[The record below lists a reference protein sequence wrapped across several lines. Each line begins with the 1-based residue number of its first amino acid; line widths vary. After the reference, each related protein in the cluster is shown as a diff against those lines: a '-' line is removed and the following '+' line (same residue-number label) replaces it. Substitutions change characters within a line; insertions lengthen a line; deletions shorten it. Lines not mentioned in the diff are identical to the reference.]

1 MLDAIRERYGV
12 WTGRALLDVTNG
24 TGRVAWPGR
33 GEYDTELG
41 IYVGP
46 DARRWIWCAPP
57 PGQLQLSNDFRVQ
70 GIRVSGRTADGQEFS
85 AVESAPSA
93 LSAGINMPTRVLLG
107 IEGPEFTI
115 CHRPRQNA
123 PMFVEW
129 TLINA
134 IFDGIDWSPDPT
146 VGSSASR
153 IDKFTFANGP
163 RQWQLQWLPIF
174 RKGDIDNLSNA
185 IVQNLPTATLTTT
198 VDDSAELPAV
208 EDEAYAITR
217 LLSLVT
223 GSSVGGAKR
232 RVLQGGN
239 TTDETYLEWPTFGT
253 SRSYRNHGLICNCP
267 EMADALRSFMIAAV
281 TPYRAQDNELGLSRV
296 IGYLEQ
302 ARSNN
307 VADIHVAL
315 CVFALEAL
323 THRLCLRDGL
333 TPDQLAKMN
342 IQQKLNRCRNR
353 MGMGFIDKDMAE
365 DARDTVRNPLLH
377 TGEIPGLSMPEKVK
391 WYDDLY
397 ALAFKM
403 LLFLL
408 DYKGKWFDLSD
419 QWKVVNAPA

>member
-12 WTGRALLDVTNG
+12 WTSRALLSVTNG
-24 TGRVAWPGR
+24 TGRVEWPGR
-33 GEYDTELG
+33 GEYETELG
-41 IYVGP
+41 VFVGP
-46 DARRWIWCAPP
+46 DARRWIWIAPP
-57 PGQLQLSNDFRVQ
+57 PGRLQLPHDLRVQ
-70 GIRVSGRTADGQEFS
+70 GVRPRGRTAAGQEFGP
-85 AVESAPSA
+85 VETAPSA
-93 LSAGINMPTRVLLG
+93 LSAGTDMPTRVLLRVDG
-107 IEGPEFTI
+107 LEFTI
-115 CHRPRQNA
+115 LHRPRQDA
-123 PMFVEW
+123 PVQVEY

-134 IFDGIDWSPDPT
+134 IFDGVDWSPDSAA
-146 VGSSASR
+146 GAEASR
-153 IDKFTFANGP
+153 IDKFSFTNGP
-163 RQWQLQWLPIF
+163 RQWVLQWLPTF
-174 RKGDIDNLSNA
+174 RKADIDNLSNG
-185 IVQNLPTATLTTT
+185 IVQMLPTATLATT
-198 VDDSAELPAV
+198 VDSAAELADA

-232 RVLQGGN
+232 RILRGGHV
-239 TTDETYLEWPTFGT
+239 TEETYLEWANFGT
-253 SRSYRNHGLICNCP
+253 SRTYKNHALICNCP
-267 EMADALRSFMIAAV
+267 ELADSLRSFMTTAV
-281 TPYRAQDNELGLSRV
+281 APYRAQDNDLGLSRV

-307 VADIHVAL
+307 VADIRVAL

-353 MGMGFIDKDMAE
+353 MGMGFIDKHMAE
-365 DARDTVRNPLLH
+365 EARDTVRNPLLH

-408 DYKGKWFDLSD
+408 GYKGKWFDLSD
-419 QWKVVNAPA
+419 QWNIVNAPA